1 MLAFKQIILA
11 ALGFAALASAAACK
25 TDADCEYDG
34 QKCVI
39 LEGRPAAFDYP
50 QSSLSKRG
58 SATDLVLHTDVWLS
72 TSL

>member
-39 LEGRPAAFDYP
+39 LEGRPGVCTFYGDIP
-50 QSSLSKRG
+50 PSP
-58 SATDLVLHTDVWLS
+58 
-72 TSL
+72 